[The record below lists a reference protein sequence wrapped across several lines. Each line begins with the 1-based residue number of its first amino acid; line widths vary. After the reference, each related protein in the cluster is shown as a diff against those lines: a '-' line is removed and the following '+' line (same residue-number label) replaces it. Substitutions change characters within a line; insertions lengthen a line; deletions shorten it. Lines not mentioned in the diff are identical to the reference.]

1 MLAGICAMTTSGFLL
16 GVPRAD
22 TLPGRPAYPS
32 LQPMPRA
39 ARSSKTTAAVVMQN
53 SDEPPEDLMS
63 MNQHELEIAHSRAL
77 IEALVLKNEEIELAL
92 RGKCPV
98 LAHAKAIDALDRTHQ
113 IEELGIELYGGDPET
128 VEWVKWI
135 NEEATFERIVSTS
148 VMPGTRDLLE
158 GQFLA
163 DSATK
168 AAGAPAEISE
178 IERHRAVLET
188 PAASKGPAFKV
199 YWPEDCLVSSDVFSS
214 RLMSMNQHEL
224 ETAHFRALIDAHD
237 LKLSVLLLDYDHECT
252 VLACAKFNDAME
264 RVMQIEVRGF
274 ERYGDA
280 PEMKRR
286 KATELSARI
295 KPKRSGVDNTKTRS
309 LGGSTRP
316 IPKTQSSEG
325 TVLPSE
331 HGPGALGMMS

>member
-1 MLAGICAMTTSGFLL
+1 MRMLTFAGICAMTTSGFLL
-16 GVPRAD
+16 GLPRAD
-22 TLPGRPAYPS
+22 KLPGRPAYPS

-39 ARSSKTTAAVVMQN
+39 ARASKTTAAVVMQN

-92 RGKCPV
+92 RGKCAV
-98 LAHAKAIDALDRTHQ
+98 LARAKVIDAVDRTHQ
-113 IEELGIELYGGDPET
+113 IVELGIELYGGDPESL
-128 VEWVKWI
+128 EWVRWI
-135 NEEATFERIVSTS
+135 NEEHTFERIVSTS

-178 IERHRAVLET
+178 IESHRALET
-188 PAASKGPAFKV
+188 PAASKGPAFKF
-199 YWPEDCLVSSDVFSS
+199 YRPSGDLVSSDVFSS

-237 LKLSVLLLDYDHECT
+237 LKRSVLELDYDDECT
-252 VLACAKFNDAME
+252 VLARAEFNDAME
-264 RVMQIEVRGF
+264 RVVQVET
-274 ERYGDA
+274 A
-280 PEMKRR
+280 MKLAAMDGYRR
-286 KATELSARI
+286 RAWNLENSC
-295 KPKRSGVDNTKTRS
+295 N
-309 LGGSTRP
+309 
-316 IPKTQSSEG
+316 
-325 TVLPSE
+325 
-331 HGPGALGMMS
+331 